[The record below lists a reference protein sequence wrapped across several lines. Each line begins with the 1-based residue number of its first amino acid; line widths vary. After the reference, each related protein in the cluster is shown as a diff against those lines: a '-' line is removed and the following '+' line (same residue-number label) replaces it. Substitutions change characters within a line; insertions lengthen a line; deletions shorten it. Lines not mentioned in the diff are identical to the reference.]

1 MTKKQQEYLADF
13 SLITISIIWG
23 GSTFII
29 VKQTIELFEPIT
41 FIFLRFLVASVVMVF
56 IAAPPLYKKI
66 DKALLKD
73 GLILGGSILFVIFL
87 FQTLALNMSTA
98 TEVGFLTGLYVL
110 FVPPILSAVLLKI
123 YPHPFSWVGVLL
135 SATGMMLIAYQ
146 VDIGVSLGQILAII
160 NAFFS

>member
-1 MTKKQQEYLADF
+1 
-13 SLITISIIWG
+13 
-23 GSTFII
+23 
-29 VKQTIELFEPIT
+29 
-41 FIFLRFLVASVVMVF
+41 MVF
-56 IAAPPLYKKI
+56 IAAPLYKKI

-73 GLILGGSILFVIFL
+73 GLILGSILFVIFL

-110 FVPPILSAVLLKI
+110 FVPILSAVLLKI